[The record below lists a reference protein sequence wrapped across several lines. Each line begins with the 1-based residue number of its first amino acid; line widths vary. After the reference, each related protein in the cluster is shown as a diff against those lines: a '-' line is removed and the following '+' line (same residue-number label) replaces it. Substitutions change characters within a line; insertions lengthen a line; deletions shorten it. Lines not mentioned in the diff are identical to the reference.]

1 MLIYNITM
9 QAEWSIHEEWLQW
22 IYDVYIPFAIN
33 SGCFAKYQLVKLL
46 EVDEAEGPAYALQ
59 LYAQSKAD
67 YNRYTA
73 LYLPQIEQ
81 QSFEKWEGSL
91 VSFAT
96 LMEVVADGTK

>member
-9 QAEWSIHEEWLQW
+9 QAEWQIHAEWLQW
-22 IYDVYIPFAIN
+22 MNDTYVPYAMD
-33 SGCFAKYQLVKLL
+33 SGCFEKYQFVQLF
-46 EVDEAEGPAYALQ
+46 EVDDTEGPTYALQ
-59 LYAQSKAD
+59 LYAASKAD
-67 YNRYTA
+67 YNRYLE

-96 LMEVVADGTK
+96 LMQVVG